1 MHQNSLFAFF
11 FLLLVAVWALPTPGE
26 LNTPPPS
33 QIVAT
38 PAAKRSPGEFPEFVG
53 NRPPPSWV
61 VAPSAAKRTP
71 MKFPAPIRNSTSA
84 TTPSAAKRAPMKF
97 PGPVRNS
104 TPAAT
109 PSAAAK
115 RAPGEFPEPP
125 CKTGHASSAA
135 SPSAARRAPAETRN
149 AVRARQPPLSSAAS
163 SSAAKHTLGF
173 PVRPCVPSLGEWFQ
187 RQCGVHGNECANMM
201 DLREL
206 EECYPP
212 VGES

>member
-1 MHQNSLFAFF
+1 MHQNSLFALF

-38 PAAKRSPGEFPEFVG
+38 PAAKRSPGEFPEFVR

-71 MKFPAPIRNSTSA
+71 MKFPAPSRNSTSA
-84 TTPSAAKRAPMKF
+84 TTPSVARRTPMRFPAPIRNSTTATTPSAAAKRTPMKF

-115 RAPGEFPEPP
+115 RAPGEFPKPP

-135 SPSAARRAPAETRN
+135 SP
-149 AVRARQPPLSSAAS
+149 
-163 SSAAKHTLGF
+163 SAAKHTLGF